1 SYFGQYLDPRVEPQ
15 RPELV
20 ARAIRP
26 DYAVGPHT
34 AALGLAFYDGTLLPA
49 RYRGGAFIGQHG
61 SWNRRPPSGYKL
73 VFVPFA
79 GGRPSGEME
88 DVLTGFLDADGNAR
102 GRPVGVAVA
111 ADGAVLLADDV
122 GNVIWRVV

>member
-1 SYFGQYLDPRVEPQ
+1 M
-15 RPELV
+15 V

-34 AALGLAFYDGTLLPA
+34 AALGLAFYDGDLLPE
-49 RYRGGAFIGQHG
+49 RYRHGAFIGQHG
-61 SWNRRPPSGYKL
+61 SWNRTPLSGYKL

-79 GGRPSGEME
+79 NGRPSGAME
-88 DVLTGFLDADGNAR
+88 DVLTGFVDGDGNAR

-111 ADGAVLLADDV
+111 VDGAVLLADDV
-122 GNVIWRVV
+122 GNVVWRVLPAAHGGAAGD